1 MFEELDKYEEEQNYI
16 LVVRKL
22 EMHGNQKTSYGAEH
36 QVDDW
41 KMSV

>member
-1 MFEELDKYEEEQNYI
+1 VSKLDRYEEEQYYI

-22 EMHGNQKTSYGAEH
+22 EMHKSQKTVFGTERR
-36 QVDDW
+36 VDGW